1 MADVKGSKGQ
11 ARSSRKTS
19 SGPTPEIST
28 AASASAAA
36 SGGGGV
42 RKVVVN
48 VETTVYETIRS
59 CARDRG
65 WALQERS
72 VDSAGGARGYN
83 IYWTD
88 RSVTRTRVQRLEA
101 HQMLNHFP
109 GMVSLFSKVSLSQ
122 PRTLSALEVRTN

>member
-1 MADVKGSKGQ
+1 
-11 ARSSRKTS
+11 
-19 SGPTPEIST
+19 
-28 AASASAAA
+28 
-36 SGGGGV
+36 
-42 RKVVVN
+42 VVVN
-48 VETTVYETIRS
+48 VESTVYETIRS

-72 VDSAGGARGYN
+72 AASAGGARGYT

-109 GMVSLFSKVSLSQ
+109 GMVSLCSKVSL
-122 PRTLSALEVRTN
+122 PTLPSPQARAGSKTT